1 MICPVIPLELF
12 FTKEIIF
19 KKLFSMNSCC
29 FHTKFVWKILQTPQN
44 RRDIFQNI
52 CVVGWCIFNCFRENS
67 HGQTKSL
74 YLIKTN
80 FLILTKVFNE
90 EQLML
95 WNIFRMETTI
105 AFDFLYYD
113 LWIEVRIFWNFYKFW
128 FSVSCLIFIDF
139 YPIMEHEFSH
149 FQSVISCGP
158 LRFFL
163 NFYYVSHDL
172 SNKFW
177 KFCAISFIFREERIF
192 SWKWDFEKSL
202 VGVRP

>member
-1 MICPVIPLELF
+1 MWIFARTDKIDLTH
-12 FTKEIIF
+12 TKEF
-19 KKLFSMNSCC
+19 FNPNHDHQVRSTDSRN
-29 FHTKFVWKILQTPQN
+29 HPWEETK
-44 RRDIFQNI
+44 
-52 CVVGWCIFNCFRENS
+52 
-67 HGQTKSL
+67 
-74 YLIKTN
+74 
-80 FLILTKVFNE
+80 
-90 EQLML
+90 
-95 WNIFRMETTI
+95 I